1 MPISWHSAGDIFWYK
16 IMIYRCMCLLQTLCL
31 SLGLTGNY
39 IWDNGTP
46 HECVET
52 EEEFDGI
59 TKGIHYEFVKDRG
72 KNSVFT

>member
-1 MPISWHSAGDIFWYK
+1 
-16 IMIYRCMCLLQTLCL
+16 MCLLQTLCL

-59 TKGIHYEFVKDRG
+59 TKDIH
-72 KNSVFT
+72 